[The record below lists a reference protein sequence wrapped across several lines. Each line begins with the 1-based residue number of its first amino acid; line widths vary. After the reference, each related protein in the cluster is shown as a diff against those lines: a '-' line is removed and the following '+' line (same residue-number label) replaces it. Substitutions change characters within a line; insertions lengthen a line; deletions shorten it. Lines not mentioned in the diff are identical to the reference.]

1 LELRLQKLGGCSG
14 TWHDSKVTHQE
25 SGRRVKADTARARM
39 GESDREET
47 GGGLAFDPWD
57 TKSADV
63 GHDGIW
69 NRRPG
74 TEVRRRQ
81 GRKRPLRPGKL
92 RGRVGYMSR
101 GSQPTGLSV
110 TDSRPCLMQS
120 S

>member
-1 LELRLQKLGGCSG
+1 VWSCGCRNWEAALAPG
-14 TWHDSKVTHQE
+14 VGHRHQE

-57 TKSADV
+57 TKSPDV
-63 GHDGIW
+63 GHDGVW

-92 RGRVGYMSR
+92 RGGVGYMSR

-110 TDSRPCLMQS
+110 QTAGHA
-120 S
+120 